1 MEKKDKDGKTKVTT
15 IRINE
20 NICNQID
27 ILAKENGRT
36 RNKQIEYML
45 KTYLETMKKF

>member
-20 NICNQID
+20 NICNYSYRYVI
-27 ILAKENGRT
+27 I
-36 RNKQIEYML
+36 
-45 KTYLETMKKF
+45 MKR